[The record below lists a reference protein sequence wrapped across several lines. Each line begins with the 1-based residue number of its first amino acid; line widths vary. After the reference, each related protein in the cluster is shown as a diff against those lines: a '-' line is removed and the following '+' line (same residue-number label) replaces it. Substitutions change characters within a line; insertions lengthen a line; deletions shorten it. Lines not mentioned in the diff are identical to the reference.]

1 MEQVF
6 FICLYIVLGLGSG
19 FIGGLLGIGGGVVI
33 VPALVI
39 SYDLSNRFGAHESLL
54 VAVATSLACII
65 FTSAS
70 AGYTQYRAGKV
81 RWDLFRKLLVFLL
94 SGSFLAGWIAPLLP
108 PEVFRGFIGMFLAM
122 VAAIMLSNWQPD
134 ARRRFPGYPGAAAL
148 GLGGGI
154 TAGLAGIAGGNVI
167 VPSLVFFNTP
177 IHNATATASALGV
190 PIAMMGTIG
199 YLSSGAFTL
208 VDGTLGYIDLYAF
221 APIVASAL
229 IAAPQGVR
237 YAHRV
242 PAGKLKKCFG
252 LLLVLVSARMLYS
265 AMTF

>member
-1 MEQVF
+1 MS
-6 FICLYIVLGLGSG
+6 SG

-39 SYDLSNRFGAHESLL
+39 SYDISNRLAAEQSLL

-70 AGYTQYRAGKV
+70 AGYTQFRAGKV
-81 RWDLFRKLLVFLL
+81 RWDLFQKLLAFLL
-94 SGSFLAGWIAPLLP
+94 LGSFLAGWIAPLLP
-108 PEVFRGFIGMFLAM
+108 AEIFRGFIGVFLAI
-122 VAAIMLSNWQPD
+122 VAVIMLSNWQPD
-134 ARRRFPGYPGAAAL
+134 AKRRFPGYLGSASL

-154 TAGLAGIAGGNVI
+154 AAGLAGIAGGNVI

-190 PIAMMGTIG
+190 PIALMGTIG
-199 YLSSGAFTL
+199 YLSSSGFAL
-208 VDGTLGYIDLYAF
+208 GDGTLGFIDLYAF
-221 APIVASAL
+221 APIVVGAL

-237 YAHRV
+237 FAHRV
-242 PAGKLKKCFG
+242 PAAKLKKLFG
-252 LLLVLVSARMLYS
+252 LLLVLVSVRMLYS
-265 AMTF
+265 AATF